1 MKLRIYGNHIC
12 ELRSVEL
19 FEERSSQL
27 YTQLVLRQS
36 AVYGVKLTLL
46 RKFYQICSVQYFENY
61 EAEI

>member
-1 MKLRIYGNHIC
+1 M
-12 ELRSVEL
+12 RSVEL

-46 RKFYQICSVQYFENY
+46 RKFYQICSVQYFENN
-61 EAEI
+61 ETEI